1 MSSADRLDF
10 SKIRQMVMV
19 TRKERRQ
26 GYASPLGAIYYLYD
40 GEQRAVFPG
49 EEPLY
54 SQLKDYYPTW
64 QQEEARR
71 GEQEQL
77 AKVVAHMEQARQRSG
92 PHADAEEHPAATA
105 AQELVTGALR
115 GMTEPQAQGGARV
128 TIAAA
133 LEDFAS
139 HGLANRARASQ
150 NTRSSYLLDLRQW
163 AAWVAATITYV
174 DEITVESFT
183 RYQVHLEERGLKLST
198 RHRKAASLRVF
209 VHFLV
214 RHYGLNPELLDAIVL
229 HEVPEKDPQ
238 PLKEAQYKAL
248 LFEAGQVK
256 SQDRPASRA
265 KARSLALR
273 NVAIIQMLLQTGI
286 RLSELTVL
294 TLDDLDLPPERK
306 AGKAEGGSLRVTR
319 KGGDEKLLA
328 LNSKAVEAIRA
339 YLKVRPQS
347 QARHV
352 FLARSGEPLTNRA
365 VQKMFKGVAARAGV
379 KWSHVHSL
387 RATHVTYH
395 LAHGTNIVE
404 VQKNTGHRNLKTL
417 QKYAGV
423 VDQYYR
429 EAMEK
434 NAL

>member
-1 MSSADRLDF
+1 MIEASAR
-10 SKIRQMVMV
+10 
-19 TRKERRQ
+19 T
-26 GYASPLGAIYYLYD
+26 
-40 GEQRAVFPG
+40 
-49 EEPLY
+49 
-54 SQLKDYYPTW
+54 
-64 QQEEARR
+64 
-71 GEQEQL
+71 
-77 AKVVAHMEQARQRSG
+77 
-92 PHADAEEHPAATA
+92 
-105 AQELVTGALR
+105 
-115 GMTEPQAQGGARV
+115 

-133 LEDFAS
+133 LDDFAT
-139 HGLANRARASQ
+139 HGLANRTRASE
-150 NTRSSYLLDLRQW
+150 NTRKSYLLDLRQW
-163 AAWVAATITYV
+163 SIWVAAKITYV
-174 DEITVESFT
+174 EEITVESFT
-183 RYQVHLEERGLKLST
+183 RYQVHMETQGLKLST

-209 VHFLV
+209 AHFLV
-214 RHYGLNPELLDAIVL
+214 RHYGLDPEVLDAIVL

-256 SQDRPASRA
+256 SQDKPEARA
-265 KARSLALR
+265 KARSMALR
-273 NVAIIQMLLQTGI
+273 NVAILQVLLQTGI
-286 RLSELTVL
+286 RLSELTAL

-306 AGKAEGGSLRVTR
+306 GAKAEGGSLRVTR

-347 QARHV
+347 QARNV
-352 FLARSGEPLTNRA
+352 FLARSGEPLKNRA
-365 VQKMFKGVAARAGV
+365 VQKMFTQVATRAGV
-379 KWSHVHSL
+379 KWSHVHNL

-404 VQKNTGHRNLKTL
+404 VQKNTGHKNLKTL

>member
-1 MSSADRLDF
+1 MGKIMSETE
-10 SKIRQMVMV
+10 
-19 TRKERRQ
+19 TR
-26 GYASPLGAIYYLYD
+26 
-40 GEQRAVFPG
+40 
-49 EEPLY
+49 
-54 SQLKDYYPTW
+54 T
-64 QQEEARR
+64 
-71 GEQEQL
+71 
-77 AKVVAHMEQARQRSG
+77 
-92 PHADAEEHPAATA
+92 
-105 AQELVTGALR
+105 
-115 GMTEPQAQGGARV
+115 

-133 LEDFAS
+133 LEDFAT
-139 HGLANRARASQ
+139 HGLANRVRASE
-150 NTRSSYLLDLRQW
+150 NTRKSYLLDLRQW
-163 AAWVAATITYV
+163 VAWGAAKITYV
-174 DEITVESFT
+174 DEITIETFT
-183 RYQVHLEERGLKLST
+183 RYQLAMETQGLKLST

-214 RHYGLNPELLDAIVL
+214 RHYGLDPELLDAIVL

-238 PLKEAQYKAL
+238 PLKETDYKAI

-256 SQDRPASRA
+256 SKGKPEARA
-265 KARSLALR
+265 RARNLALR
-273 NVAIIQMLLQTGI
+273 NVAILQVLLQTGI
-286 RLSELTVL
+286 RLSELTAL
-294 TLDDLDLPPERK
+294 TLDDLDLPPERRSS
-306 AGKAEGGSLRVTR
+306 KAEGGSLRVTR

-352 FLARSGEPLTNRA
+352 FLARSGGPLTNRA
-365 VQKMFKGVAARAGV
+365 VQKMFKTVATRAGV

>member
-1 MSSADRLDF
+1 MLDLSHI
-10 SKIRQMVMV
+10 SKMVMV
-19 TRKERRQ
+19 ARKERRH
-26 GYASPLGAIYYLYD
+26 GYTSSPLGAIYYVYD
-40 GEQRAVFPG
+40 GEERSVFPG

-54 SQLKDYYPTW
+54 SQLKNSYPTW
-64 QQEEARR
+64 QREQTAREREQGEQGKLAKLVAHIENVRQQNEEAPAGRDPLR
-71 GEQEQL
+71 
-77 AKVVAHMEQARQRSG
+77 VSITVAL
-92 PHADAEEHPAATA
+92 D
-105 AQELVTGALR
+105 
-115 GMTEPQAQGGARV
+115 
-128 TIAAA
+128 
-133 LEDFAS
+133 DFAT
-139 HGLANRARASQ
+139 HGLANRARASE
-150 NTRSSYLLDLRQW
+150 NTRKSYLLDLRQW
-163 AAWVAATITYV
+163 AAWAAAKIAYV
-174 DEITVESFT
+174 DEITIETFT
-183 RYQVHLEERGLKLST
+183 RYQLHLETQGLKLST

-214 RHYGLNPELLDAIVL
+214 RHYGLDPELLDAIVL

-238 PLKEAQYKAL
+238 PLKESQYKAL

-256 SQDRPASRA
+256 SQDKPEARA
-265 KARSLALR
+265 KARSLSLR
-273 NVAIIQMLLQTGI
+273 NVAIIQVLLQTGI
-286 RLSELTVL
+286 RLSELTAL
-294 TLDDLDLPPERK
+294 TLDDLDLPPERR
-306 AGKAEGGSLRVTR
+306 GSKAEGGSLRVTR

-347 QARHV
+347 EARNV
-352 FLARSGEPLTNRA
+352 FLARSGDPLTNRA
-365 VQKMFKGVAARAGV
+365 VQKMFKAVATRAGV
-379 KWSHVHSL
+379 RWSHVHSL

>member
-1 MSSADRLDF
+1 MSGTE
-10 SKIRQMVMV
+10 
-19 TRKERRQ
+19 TR
-26 GYASPLGAIYYLYD
+26 I
-40 GEQRAVFPG
+40 
-49 EEPLY
+49 
-54 SQLKDYYPTW
+54 
-64 QQEEARR
+64 
-71 GEQEQL
+71 
-77 AKVVAHMEQARQRSG
+77 
-92 PHADAEEHPAATA
+92 
-105 AQELVTGALR
+105 
-115 GMTEPQAQGGARV
+115 

-133 LEDFAS
+133 LEDFAT
-139 HGLANRARASQ
+139 HGLANRARASE
-150 NTRSSYLLDLRQW
+150 NTRASYLLDLRQW
-163 AAWVAATITYV
+163 AAWVAGSITYV
-174 DEITVESFT
+174 DEIALESFT
-183 RYQVHLEERGLKLST
+183 RYQLHMETRGLRLST

-209 VHFLV
+209 AHFLV
-214 RHYGLNPELLDAIVL
+214 RHYGLDPQVLDAIVL

-238 PLKEAQYKAL
+238 PLREADYKAV

-256 SQDRPASRA
+256 SQERPEARA
-265 KARSLALR
+265 RARSQALR
-273 NVAIIQMLLQTGI
+273 NVAILQVLLQTGI
-286 RLSELTVL
+286 RLSELTAL

-306 AGKAEGGSLRVTR
+306 SAKAEGGSLRVTR
-319 KGGDEKLLA
+319 KGGDEKQLA

-347 QARHV
+347 QAATV
-352 FLARSGEPLTNRA
+352 FLARTGEPLKNRA
-365 VQKMFKGVAARAGV
+365 VQKMYKAVARRAGV
-379 KWSHVHSL
+379 AWSHVHNL

>member
-1 MSSADRLDF
+1 MALTYF
-10 SKIRQMVMV
+10 SVPLLLRG
-19 TRKERRQ
+19 Q
-26 GYASPLGAIYYLYD
+26 G
-40 GEQRAVFPG
+40 
-49 EEPLY
+49 
-54 SQLKDYYPTW
+54 
-64 QQEEARR
+64 
-71 GEQEQL
+71 
-77 AKVVAHMEQARQRSG
+77 AKR
-92 PHADAEEHPAATA
+92 HADALGGSGAQDEPPA
-105 AQELVTGALR
+105 QDDPR
-115 GMTEPQAQGGARV
+115 GNGRV

-133 LEDFAS
+133 LDDFAT
-139 HGLANRARASQ
+139 HGLANRARASE
-150 NTRSSYLLDLRQW
+150 NTRKSYLLDLRQW
-163 AAWVAATITYV
+163 ASWAAARITYV
-174 DEITVESFT
+174 GEITVESFT
-183 RYQVHLEERGLKLST
+183 RYQLHLETQGLRLST

-209 VHFLV
+209 AHFLV
-214 RHYGLNPELLDAIVL
+214 QHDGLDPAVLDAIVL

-238 PLKEAQYKAL
+238 PLKESQYKAL

-256 SQDRPASRA
+256 SQDKPEARA
-265 KARSLALR
+265 KARSMALR
-273 NVAIIQMLLQTGI
+273 NVAILQVLLQTGI
-286 RLSELTVL
+286 RLSELTAL

-306 AGKAEGGSLRVTR
+306 GAKAEGGSLRVTR

-347 QARHV
+347 QARNV
-352 FLARSGEPLTNRA
+352 FLARSGEPLKNRA
-365 VQKMFKGVAARAGV
+365 VQKMFTQVATRAGV
-379 KWSHVHSL
+379 KWSHIHNL

-404 VQKNTGHRNLKTL
+404 VQKNTGHKNLKTL

>member
-1 MSSADRLDF
+1 
-10 SKIRQMVMV
+10 
-19 TRKERRQ
+19 
-26 GYASPLGAIYYLYD
+26 
-40 GEQRAVFPG
+40 VFPG

-71 GEQEQL
+71 GEQEKL
-77 AKVVAHMEQARQRSG
+77 AKLVAHMEQTKQHSGVSPLGEDHAGAIAPQHPSAFAQSQAPTQR
-92 PHADAEEHPAATA
+92 
-105 AQELVTGALR
+105 AQE
-115 GMTEPQAQGGARV
+115 QARV
-128 TIAAA
+128 TISAA

-139 HGLANRARASQ
+139 HGLANRARASE
-150 NTRSSYLLDLRQW
+150 NTRKSYLLDLRQW
-163 AAWVAATITYV
+163 AAWAAARITYV

-183 RYQVHLEERGLKLST
+183 RYQLAMETQGLKLST

-209 VHFLV
+209 AHFLV
-214 RHYGLNPELLDAIVL
+214 RHYGLDPELLDAIVL

-238 PLKEAQYKAL
+238 PLKESQYKAL

-256 SQDRPASRA
+256 SQDKPESRA

-273 NVAIIQMLLQTGI
+273 NVAIIQVLLQTGI
-286 RLSELTVL
+286 RLSELTAL
-294 TLDDLDLPPERK
+294 TLDDLDLPPERRG
-306 AGKAEGGSLRVTR
+306 AKAEGGSVRVTR

-365 VQKMFKGVAARAGV
+365 VQKMFKTVAARAGV
-379 KWSHVHSL
+379 KWSHVHNL

>member
-1 MSSADRLDF
+1 MLDLSHI
-10 SKIRQMVMV
+10 SKMVMV
-19 TRKERRQ
+19 ARKERRQ
-26 GYASPLGAIYYLYD
+26 GYTSSPLGAIYYVYD
-40 GEQRAVFPG
+40 DEERSVFPS

-54 SQLKDYYPTW
+54 SQLKNYYPIW
-64 QQEEARR
+64 QREWAAREREQGEQGRLAKLVAHIENVKQRNEEATAGRDPLR
-71 GEQEQL
+71 
-77 AKVVAHMEQARQRSG
+77 
-92 PHADAEEHPAATA
+92 ATIA
-105 AQELVTGALR
+105 GALD
-115 GMTEPQAQGGARV
+115 
-128 TIAAA
+128 
-133 LEDFAS
+133 DFAT
-139 HGLANRARASQ
+139 HGLANRARASE
-150 NTRSSYLLDLRQW
+150 NTRKSYLLDLRQW
-163 AAWVAATITYV
+163 AAWAAAKITYV
-174 DEITVESFT
+174 DEITIETFT
-183 RYQVHLEERGLKLST
+183 RYQLHLETQGLRLST

-214 RHYGLNPELLDAIVL
+214 RHYGLDPELLDAIVL

-238 PLKEAQYKAL
+238 PLKESQYKAL

-256 SQDRPASRA
+256 SQDKPEARA

-273 NVAIIQMLLQTGI
+273 NVAIIQVLLQTGI
-286 RLSELTVL
+286 RLSELTAL
-294 TLDDLDLPPERK
+294 TLDDLDLPPERR
-306 AGKAEGGSLRVTR
+306 GSKAEGGSLRVTR

-347 QARHV
+347 QARNV

-365 VQKMFKGVAARAGV
+365 VQKMFKAVATRAGV

>member
-1 MSSADRLDF
+1 
-10 SKIRQMVMV
+10 MVIV

-26 GYASPLGAIYYLYD
+26 GYASPIGAIYYLYE

-71 GEQEQL
+71 SEQEKL
-77 AKVVAHMEQARQRSG
+77 AKVVAYMEQARQRIGAHSG
-92 PHADAEEHPAATA
+92 AEEHPAAPA

-115 GMTEPQAQGGARV
+115 AMAEPQAQGGARV
-128 TIAAA
+128 MIAAA

-174 DEITVESFT
+174 DEITVESFM
-183 RYQVHLEERGLKLST
+183 RYQVHLEARGLKLST

-214 RHYGLNPELLDAIVL
+214 RHYGLDPELLDAIVL

-256 SQDRPASRA
+256 SQGKPESRA

-273 NVAIIQMLLQTGI
+273 NVAIIQVLLQTGI
-286 RLSELTVL
+286 RLSELTAL

-306 AGKAEGGSLRVTR
+306 GGKAEGGSMRVTR

-347 QARHV
+347 QACHV

-379 KWSHVHSL
+379 KWSHVHNL

-395 LAHGTNIVE
+395 LARGTNIVE
-404 VQKNTGHRNLKTL
+404 VQKNTGHKNLKTL

-429 EAMEK
+429 EAIEK

>member
-1 MSSADRLDF
+1 MLDLHNI
-10 SKIRQMVMV
+10 STMVVV

-26 GYASPLGAIYYLYD
+26 GYTSSPLGAIYYTYD
-40 GEQRAVFPG
+40 GEERSVFPG

-54 SQLKDYYPTW
+54 SQLKNFYPTW
-64 QQEEARR
+64 QQEQTER
-71 GEQEQL
+71 EQEQRERGEL
-77 AKVVAHMEQARQRSG
+77 ARVVAHMEGARRHAGSG
-92 PHADAEEHPAATA
+92 
-105 AQELVTGALR
+105 AQDEPSAQDDPR
-115 GMTEPQAQGGARV
+115 GSGRV

-133 LEDFAS
+133 LDDFAT
-139 HGLANRARASQ
+139 HGLANRARASE
-150 NTRSSYLLDLRQW
+150 NTRKSYLLDLRQW
-163 AAWVAATITYV
+163 ASWAAARITYV

-183 RYQVHLEERGLKLST
+183 RYQLHLETQGLRLST

-209 VHFLV
+209 AHFLV
-214 RHYGLNPELLDAIVL
+214 RHAGLDPAVLDAIVL

-238 PLKEAQYKAL
+238 PLKESQYKAL

-256 SQDRPASRA
+256 SQDKPEARA
-265 KARSLALR
+265 RARSMALR
-273 NVAIIQMLLQTGI
+273 NVAIFQVLLQTGI
-286 RLSELTVL
+286 RLSELTAL

-306 AGKAEGGSLRVTR
+306 GAKAEGGSLRVTR

-347 QARHV
+347 QVANV
-352 FLARSGEPLTNRA
+352 FLARTGEQLKNRA
-365 VQKMFKGVAARAGV
+365 VQKMYKTIARRAGV
-379 KWSHVHSL
+379 AWSHVHNL

-404 VQKNTGHRNLKTL
+404 VQKNTGHKNLKTL

>member
-1 MSSADRLDF
+1 MTVCYTHYFEAEEIMSETDEKRTT
-10 SKIRQMVMV
+10 I
-19 TRKERRQ
+19 
-26 GYASPLGAIYYLYD
+26 
-40 GEQRAVFPG
+40 
-49 EEPLY
+49 
-54 SQLKDYYPTW
+54 
-64 QQEEARR
+64 EEA
-71 GEQEQL
+71 L
-77 AKVVAHMEQARQRSG
+77 S
-92 PHADAEEHPAATA
+92 
-105 AQELVTGALR
+105 
-115 GMTEPQAQGGARV
+115 
-128 TIAAA
+128 
-133 LEDFAS
+133 DFAT
-139 HGLANRARASQ
+139 HGLANRARASE
-150 NTRSSYLLDLRQW
+150 NTRKSYLLDLRQW
-163 AAWVAATITYV
+163 ATWAAGRITYV
-174 DEITVESFT
+174 DEITIESFT
-183 RYQVHLEERGLKLST
+183 RYQLQLETQGLKLST

-209 VHFLV
+209 AHFLI
-214 RHYGLNPELLDAIVL
+214 RHYGLDPQVLDAIVL
-229 HEVPEKDPQ
+229 HEIPEKDPQ

-256 SQDRPASRA
+256 SQDKPESRA

-273 NVAIIQMLLQTGI
+273 NVAILQVLLQTGI
-286 RLSELTVL
+286 RLSELTAL

-306 AGKAEGGSLRVTR
+306 SGKAESGSLRVRR

-328 LNSKAVEAIRA
+328 LNSKATEAVRA
-339 YLKVRPQS
+339 YLKVRPQGE
-347 QARHV
+347 ARSV

-365 VQKMFKGVAARAGV
+365 IQKMFKQVATRAGV
-379 KWSHVHSL
+379 KWSHVHNL

>member
-1 MSSADRLDF
+1 MREINEPDLGKV
-10 SKIRQMVMV
+10 SKMVIV

-26 GYASPLGAIYYLYD
+26 GYTSSPLGVIYYTYD
-40 GEQRAVFPG
+40 GEERSVFPG

-54 SQLKDYYPTW
+54 RQLKNFYTTW
-64 QQEEARR
+64 QQEQTEREREQRKR
-71 GEQEQL
+71 GEL
-77 AKVVAHMEQARQRSG
+77 ARVVAHMEGAKRRAGTQDEPSAQD
-92 PHADAEEHPAATA
+92 DAS
-105 AQELVTGALR
+105 LGR
-115 GMTEPQAQGGARV
+115 GRV
-128 TIAAA
+128 TISAA
-133 LEDFAS
+133 LDDFAT
-139 HGLANRARASQ
+139 HGLANRARASE
-150 NTRSSYLLDLRQW
+150 NTRKSYLLDLRQW
-163 AAWVAATITYV
+163 ARWAAARIAYV

-183 RYQVHLEERGLKLST
+183 RYQLHLETQGLRLST

-209 VHFLV
+209 AHFLV
-214 RHYGLNPELLDAIVL
+214 RHDGLDPAVLDAIVL

-238 PLKEAQYKAL
+238 PLKESQYKAL
-248 LFEAGQVK
+248 LYEAGQVK
-256 SQDRPASRA
+256 SQDKPEARA
-265 KARSLALR
+265 RARSMALR
-273 NVAIIQMLLQTGI
+273 NVAILQVLLQTGI
-286 RLSELTVL
+286 RLSELTAL

-306 AGKAEGGSLRVTR
+306 GAKAEGGSLRVTR

-347 QARHV
+347 PARHV
-352 FLARSGEPLTNRA
+352 FLARSGEPLKNRA
-365 VQKMFKGVAARAGV
+365 VQKMFTQVATRAGV
-379 KWSHVHSL
+379 KGSHVHNL

-404 VQKNTGHRNLKTL
+404 VQKNTGHKNLKTL

>member
-1 MSSADRLDF
+1 MLDLH
-10 SKIRQMVMV
+10 KISTMVIV
-19 TRKERRQ
+19 ARKERRQ
-26 GYASPLGAIYYLYD
+26 GYTASPLGAIYYTYD
-40 GEQRAVFPG
+40 GEERSVFPG

-54 SQLKDYYPTW
+54 SQLKNFYPIW
-64 QQEEARR
+64 QQEQTEREREQHKR
-71 GEQEQL
+71 GEL
-77 AKVVAHMEQARQRSG
+77 ARLVAHMEGAKR
-92 PHADAEEHPAATA
+92 HADAPVGSGVQDGPEAVHTL
-105 AQELVTGALR
+105 AQYDSQGR
-115 GMTEPQAQGGARV
+115 GRV
-128 TIAAA
+128 TIAVA
-133 LEDFAS
+133 LEDFAT
-139 HGLANRARASQ
+139 HGLANRARASE
-150 NTRSSYLLDLRQW
+150 NTRKSYLLDLRQW
-163 AAWVAATITYV
+163 ATWAAAKVTYV

-183 RYQVHLEERGLKLST
+183 RYQVHMETQGFKLST
-198 RHRKAASLRVF
+198 RHRKAAALRVF
-209 VHFLV
+209 AHFLV
-214 RHYGLNPELLDAIVL
+214 RHYGLDPELLDAIVL

-238 PLKEAQYKAL
+238 PLREADYKAL

-256 SQDRPASRA
+256 SQNKPEARA
-265 KARSLALR
+265 RARSLALR
-273 NVAIIQMLLQTGI
+273 NVAIIQVLLQTGI
-286 RLSELTVL
+286 RLSELTAL

-306 AGKAEGGSLRVTR
+306 GGKAEGGSLRVTR

-347 QARHV
+347 QARSV

-365 VQKMFKGVAARAGV
+365 IQKMFKQVATRAGV
-379 KWSHVHSL
+379 KWSHVHNL

>member
-1 MSSADRLDF
+1 MLDLHNISA
-10 SKIRQMVMV
+10 MVVV

-26 GYASPLGAIYYLYD
+26 GYTSSPLGAIYYTYD
-40 GEQRAVFPG
+40 GEERSVFPG

-54 SQLKDYYPTW
+54 SQLKNFYPTW
-64 QQEEARR
+64 QQEQTER
-71 GEQEQL
+71 EQEQRERGEL
-77 AKVVAHMEQARQRSG
+77 ARVVAHMEGARR
-92 PHADAEEHPAATA
+92 HADAPAGSG
-105 AQELVTGALR
+105 AQDESLAQDDLR
-115 GMTEPQAQGGARV
+115 GGGRV

-133 LEDFAS
+133 LDDFAT
-139 HGLANRARASQ
+139 HGLANRARASE
-150 NTRSSYLLDLRQW
+150 NTRKFYLLDLRQW
-163 AAWVAATITYV
+163 ASWAAARITYV

-183 RYQVHLEERGLKLST
+183 RYQLHLETQGLRLST

-209 VHFLV
+209 AHFLV
-214 RHYGLNPELLDAIVL
+214 RHAGLDPAVLDAIVL

-238 PLKEAQYKAL
+238 PLKESQYKAL
-248 LFEAGQVK
+248 LYEAGQVK
-256 SQDRPASRA
+256 SQDKPEARA
-265 KARSLALR
+265 RARSMALR
-273 NVAIIQMLLQTGI
+273 NVAILQVLLQTGI
-286 RLSELTVL
+286 RLSELTAL

-306 AGKAEGGSLRVTR
+306 GAKAEGGSLRVTR

-347 QARHV
+347 PARHV
-352 FLARSGEPLTNRA
+352 FLARSGEPLKNRA
-365 VQKMFKGVAARAGV
+365 VQKMFAQVATRAGV
-379 KWSHVHSL
+379 KWSHVHNL

-404 VQKNTGHRNLKTL
+404 VQKNTGHKNLKTL

>member
-1 MSSADRLDF
+1 MLDLHNI
-10 SKIRQMVMV
+10 SKMVIV
-19 TRKERRQ
+19 TRKERRL
-26 GYASPLGAIYYLYD
+26 GYTSSPLGAIYYVYD
-40 GEQRAVFPG
+40 GEERSIFPG

-54 SQLKDYYPTW
+54 SQLKNFYPIW
-64 QQEEARR
+64 QQEEAKRER
-71 GEQEQL
+71 ESREQGEL
-77 AKVVAHMEQARQRSG
+77 TRFVAHMEGVKRHANASTGSTSPG
-92 PHADAEEHPAATA
+92 P
-105 AQELVTGALR
+105 G
-115 GMTEPQAQGGARV
+115 RV
-128 TIAAA
+128 TIAVA
-133 LEDFAS
+133 LDDFAT
-139 HGLANRARASQ
+139 HGLANRARASE
-150 NTRSSYLLDLRQW
+150 NTRKSYLLDLRQW
-163 AAWVAATITYV
+163 TAWIAERTPHV

-183 RYQVHLEERGLKLST
+183 RYQVQMETLGLKLST
-198 RHRKAASLRVF
+198 RRRKAASLRVF
-209 VHFLV
+209 AHFLV
-214 RHYGLNPELLDAIVL
+214 RHYGLDPAVLDAIVL

-256 SQDRPASRA
+256 SQGEPEVRA
-265 KARSLALR
+265 RARSMALR
-273 NVAIIQMLLQTGI
+273 NVAILQVLLQTGI
-286 RLSELTVL
+286 RLSELTAL
-294 TLDDLDLPPERK
+294 TLDNLDLPPERK
-306 AGKAEGGSLRVTR
+306 SGKAEGGSLRVTR

-347 QARHV
+347 ATKSV
-352 FLARSGEPLTNRA
+352 FLSRSGEPLKNRA
-365 VQKMFKGVAARAGV
+365 VQKMFKQVATRAGV
-379 KWSHVHSL
+379 KWSHIHTL

-423 VDQYYR
+423 VDEYYR